1 MANAIEKNEF
11 TQNVYLVEPGDK
23 VIGGADAPINQPL
36 QALANRTNNLNIRLE
51 AVDKKISENTDTV
64 KITGDQTINGD
75 KTFGGNTVFTKGI
88 AVAASPALYAANKYV
103 HIDSDVDLV
112 FLRNRISG
120 KSLTLKNNGG
130 IEYDSSPVL
139 LQRSISH
146 NPEHTGTDTVPSSY
160 ALSKLKA
167 ETIEVLPSSSGSKN
181 RISIGWDVPGLVAKV
196 DNNIVNVGVPTGA
209 IAYFV
214 HAIVPF
220 GWLKANGAAV
230 SRTVYA
236 NLFAIIGTTYG
247 AGDGRTTFNLPDLRG
262 EFIRSWD
269 DGRGIDP
276 GRGHASQQS
285 GNVAPHRHATG
296 WRTGVVGNEFTLIR
310 HDWTGSSNV
319 VADVSSGTGAQNYG
333 DLDPYGQTAGTS
345 YRSSNDFYGTSR
357 EIYDQQGET
366 RPRNIALQVCIKV

>member
-36 QALANRTNNLNIRLE
+36 QALANRTNNLNIRLK

-88 AVAASPALYAANKYV
+88 AVAASPALYAANKYI

-130 IEYDSSPVL
+130 IEYDSSPLL

-146 NPEHTGTDTVPSSY
+146 NPEHTGTNTVPSSY

-167 ETIEVLPSSSGSKN
+167 ETIEVRPSSSGSKN

-196 DNNIVNVGVPTGA
+196 DQTFVNISAPSGTVVALAGETVP
-209 IAYFV
+209 Y
-214 HAIVPF
+214 
-220 GWLKANGAAV
+220 GWLECHGAAV
-230 SRTVYA
+230 SRQTYA
-236 NLFAIIGTTYG
+236 TLFAVIGTRYG
-247 AGDGRTTFNLPDLRG
+247 EGDGSTTFNLPDLRG
-262 EFIRSWD
+262 EFIRGWDAGRGRDLGRVLGSWQADEFRSHSHGIGILKITNNDRGSYSSTVSVDD
-269 DGRGIDP
+269 DGQTDP
-276 GRGHASQQS
+276 AG
-285 GNVAPHRHATG
+285 
-296 WRTGVVGNEFTLIR
+296 GV
-310 HDWTGSSNV
+310 
-319 VADVSSGTGAQNYG
+319 
-333 DLDPYGQTAGTS
+333 
-345 YRSSNDFYGTSR
+345 
-357 EIYDQQGET
+357 ET
-366 RPRNIALQVCIKV
+366 RPMNVAMKYIIKI

>member
-1 MANAIEKNEF
+1 MTGVQTCA
-11 TQNVYLVEPGDK
+11 L
-23 VIGGADAPINQPL
+23 PIC
-36 QALANRTNNLNIRLE
+36 
-51 AVDKKISENTDTV
+51 ENTDTV

-146 NPEHTGTDTVPSSY
+146 NPEHTGTNTVPSSY

-196 DNNIVNVGVPTGA
+196 DQTFVNISAPSGTVVALAGETVP
-209 IAYFV
+209 Y
-214 HAIVPF
+214 
-220 GWLKANGAAV
+220 GWLECHGAAV
-230 SRTVYA
+230 SRQTYA
-236 NLFAIIGTTYG
+236 TLFNVIGTRYG
-247 AGDGRTTFNLPDLRG
+247 VGDGSTTFNLPDLRG
-262 EFIRSWD
+262 EFIRGWDAGRGRDLGRVLGSWQADEFRSHSHGIGILKVTNNDRGSYSSTVSVDD
-269 DGRGIDP
+269 DGQTDP
-276 GRGHASQQS
+276 AG
-285 GNVAPHRHATG
+285 
-296 WRTGVVGNEFTLIR
+296 GV
-310 HDWTGSSNV
+310 
-319 VADVSSGTGAQNYG
+319 
-333 DLDPYGQTAGTS
+333 
-345 YRSSNDFYGTSR
+345 
-357 EIYDQQGET
+357 ET
-366 RPRNIALQVCIKV
+366 RPMNVAMRYIIKI